1 MQILTKPKEHF
12 EIYNALYQYDKI
24 KSPSTVFHTYYIE
37 KFLFYLGCVL
47 FLLAIILAITSNLLS
62 GSTFEWVVNVTW
74 ILVVI
79 SQVSVIISQ
88 LIYVFSMV
96 VQLKK
101 PVKFILEPV
110 MHRTKRNF
118 DFAKSLT
125 RHEICVLKSV
135 RDSLEYESAA
145 MYSRVG
151 VLVGTV
157 DKTGLVF
164 SSFTIIFACL
174 KLSQN
179 LPDFFEEFDFV
190 VYIIVGWYFVGIYSI
205 SLMYKL
211 KKFSLL
217 VNMAIDIKEDT
228 FQE

>member
-1 MQILTKPKEHF
+1 MTKPKEHF
-12 EIYNALYQYDKI
+12 EIYNALYQYDKV
-24 KSPSTVFHTYYIE
+24 KSPVVRFYTDRVE
-37 KFLFYLGCVL
+37 KFFFYLGCWL
-47 FLLAIILAITSNLLS
+47 FLLVIIIAISSNVHS
-62 GSTFEWVVNVTW
+62 EDVPEWVVNITW
-74 ILVVI
+74 ILVI
-79 SQVSVIISQ
+79 FSQISVIISQ
-88 LIYVFSMV
+88 LIYVFSMIF
-96 VQLKK
+96 QLKK
-101 PVKFILEPV
+101 PMKFILEPV

-125 RHEICVLKSV
+125 RHEMSILKSV
-135 RDSLEYESAA
+135 RDSLEYESAV

-179 LPDFFEEFDFV
+179 LPDFFEEYDFF
-190 VYIIVGWYFVGIYSI
+190 VYIIVGWYFVGVYSI

-217 VNMAIDIKEDT
+217 VNMAIDIKEDV